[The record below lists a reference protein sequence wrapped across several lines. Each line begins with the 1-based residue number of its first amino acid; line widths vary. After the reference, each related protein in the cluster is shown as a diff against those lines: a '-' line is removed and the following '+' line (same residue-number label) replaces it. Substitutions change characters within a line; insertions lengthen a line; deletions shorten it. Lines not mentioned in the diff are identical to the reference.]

1 MSNAPNWVDIGTLIL
16 AAATLGVL
24 LWTTFRRPEP
34 IIRARMEPLSDGVF
48 ELVIE
53 TVPDWR
59 GKMVSMAGRGVL
71 LARAKQGGKSYDP
84 DDTWTP
90 VAAPSRLLQ
99 SDMPLPFRPGETL
112 SYQLLIS
119 PLEESR
125 LSRAL
130 RASLRR
136 QKASSIKLRIFLTS
150 PRISHATITVPVPKT
165 ATAMAR
171 V

>member
-24 LWTTFRRPEP
+24 LWTTFRKPGP
-34 IIRARMEPLSDGVF
+34 IIRARMEHLSGDAY
-48 ELVIE
+48 ELLIE

-59 GKMVSMAGRGVL
+59 GKMVSMTGNGVL

-84 DDTWTP
+84 DETWTP
-90 VAAPSRLLQ
+90 LATPSRMLL
-99 SDMPLPFRPGETL
+99 SDMPLPFRPVETL
-112 SYQLLIS
+112 TYQLLIS

-150 PRISHATITVPVPKT
+150 PRISHATITVPVPKRPM
-165 ATAMAR
+165 AIAR